1 MPSKRIPKKKLACAT
16 KETKEGKQYTTC
28 YEKKVTPARTFRVKK
43 KVPVPEKKTSVKKPA
58 AKSNGAD
65 IISQLRKK
73 YPDQDFK
80 LESRF
85 GEKKYIVMGTLGRKV
100 SAIVSDNLKEIGV
113 VGKTSIADI
122 MNKAASRN
130 TLYPAP
136 EKKTSVKKP
145 AAKKPAAK
153 SVVSMATP
161 PIVTANEAGAKKL
174 LKFMTKVSKEKEQRA
189 GITSPALGW
198 EYHSFQFKKLT
209 GGDLEFIES
218 GKRHELPLKKIM
230 SFLRKVKSGTYPYPN
245 KSPPDF
251 YRKYLHLLDFN
262 SMVKVSDI

>member
-28 YEKKVTPARTFRVKK
+28 YEKKVTPARTFKVKK
-43 KVPVPEKKTSVKKPA
+43 KVPVPEKKAPAKKPA
-58 AKSNGAD
+58 A
-65 IISQLRKK
+65 
-73 YPDQDFK
+73 
-80 LESRF
+80 
-85 GEKKYIVMGTLGRKV
+85 
-100 SAIVSDNLKEIGV
+100 
-113 VGKTSIADI
+113 
-122 MNKAASRN
+122 
-130 TLYPAP
+130 
-136 EKKTSVKKP
+136 KKP

-153 SVVSMATP
+153 SEVSMATP

-230 SFLRKVKSGTYPYPN
+230 SFLKKVKSGTYPYPN
-245 KSPPDF
+245 NSPPDF
-251 YRKYLHLLDFN
+251 YKKYLHLLDFN
-262 SMVKVSDI
+262 SMVKVSKLY